1 LVGEPTEGRRRPL
14 HRHCLYAA
22 LLSVRHAEGFRG
34 RERGEPGD
42 GQTGGVRGRWLVCV
56 IGAAVVLF
64 GCASG
69 DGSPANAAASTRTE
83 VVDSVPFL
91 DGGSSGAG
99 TTLRD
104 GIRVVDGS
112 RVLAGPIPQEY
123 FLQPGDPDLDRGWTA
138 LAVVTGDVR
147 RVLDAYAAQATKLG
161 LKVPPVGCVDVP
173 LAHAGAVPVT
183 SCTARSQSADCK
195 LVFRL
200 DDTQS
205 RGLPGFMPVSH
216 VWITVKH
223 LAKPFPYPEPDVS
236 FGAPVTD
243 PGRGSTLPWPTT
255 LPGVGERFEPG
266 TDTSP
271 GFVVQPG
278 TWLVG
283 PPGVPVMSNSVD
295 SAVAVLRVDGDVST
309 VVDGFR
315 KQFKPGY
322 ENHRT
327 STQEGV
333 RVERWYWTNGD
344 TATVDVYR
352 QTGQP
357 TWMFVWHTAG
367 D

>member
-1 LVGEPTEGRRRPL
+1 MG
-14 HRHCLYAA
+14 
-22 LLSVRHAEGFRG
+22 SRG
-34 RERGEPGD
+34 ARWR
-42 GQTGGVRGRWLVCV
+42 QTGGVRGRWLVGV

-69 DGSPANAAASTRTE
+69 DGSSAKDAASTRTE
-83 VVDSVPFL
+83 VIDSVPFL
-91 DGGSSGAG
+91 DGASSGAG

-123 FLQPGDPDLDRGWTA
+123 FDQPGDQDLDTGWTA
-138 LAVVTGDVR
+138 LAVITGDVR
-147 RVLDAYAAQATKLG
+147 QVLDSYAAQATKLG
-161 LKVPPVGCVDVP
+161 LNVPTVECVNPP
-173 LAHAGAVPVT
+173 LAHAGAVPLT
-183 SCTARSQSADCK
+183 SCTATSQSADGK

-205 RGLPGFMPVSH
+205 QGLPGFMPVSH

-223 LAKPFPYPEPDVS
+223 LTKPFPYPEP
-236 FGAPVTD
+236 GAGIGTPVAD
-243 PGRGSTLPWPTT
+243 PGRGSTLPWPST
-255 LPGVGERFEPG
+255 LPGVGDRFEPG
-266 TDTSP
+266 TDTTP

-278 TWLVG
+278 TRLVG
-283 PPGVPVMSNSVD
+283 PPGVPAMAADVD
-295 SAVAVLRVDGDVST
+295 TPVAVLRVDGNVSR

-322 ENHRT
+322 EKRSS

-333 RVERWYWTNGD
+333 RVDSWYWTNGD

-352 QTGQP
+352 RPGQP

>member
-1 LVGEPTEGRRRPL
+1 M
-14 HRHCLYAA
+14 
-22 LLSVRHAEGFRG
+22 RG
-34 RERGEPGD
+34 S
-42 GQTGGVRGRWLVCV
+42 WLVCA
-56 IGAAVVLF
+56 IGAAAALF

-69 DGSPANAAASTRTE
+69 DGASPEVVASTRTE
-83 VVDSVPFL
+83 VIDSVPFL
-91 DGGSSGAG
+91 DGASSGAG

-112 RVLAGPIPQEY
+112 RVLAGPIPQQY

-138 LAVVTGDVR
+138 LAVITGDVR
-147 RVLDAYAAQATKLG
+147 HVLDAYAAQATKLG
-161 LKVPPVGCVDVP
+161 LKAPTVECVNPP
-173 LAHAGAVPVT
+173 LAHAGAVPLT
-183 SCTARSQSADCK
+183 SCTATSQSADGK
-195 LVFRL
+195 VVFRL

-205 RGLPGFMPVSH
+205 QGLPGFMPVSH

-223 LAKPFPYPEPDVS
+223 LTKPLPYPDPGVS
-236 FGAPVTD
+236 IGAPVTD

-255 LPGVGERFEPG
+255 LPGVGDRFEPG
-266 TDTSP
+266 TDTTP

-278 TWLVG
+278 SRLVG
-283 PPGVPVMSNSVD
+283 PPGVPVMSNDVAT
-295 SAVAVLRVDGDVST
+295 AVAVLRVDGDVSKI
-309 VVDGFR
+309 VDGFR
-315 KQFKPGY
+315 KQFEPGY

-344 TATVDVYR
+344 TASIDVYR

-357 TWMFVWHTAG
+357 TWMFVLHTAG